1 MASWNSSATLAA
13 CHTLASVFPACSMV
27 VHIAPHAPTS
37 DFMASLACSSAMVM
51 DPPEITAGGMAS
63 AGSSATREISWISPY
78 AIPTGWP
85 SM

>member
-13 CHTLASVFPACSMV
+13 CHTLVSVFPACSMV

-37 DFMASLACSSAMVM
+37 DFMASLACSSVMVM
-51 DPPEITAGGMAS
+51 DPPEITAGGTAS
-63 AGSSATREISWISPY
+63 VCPSSAREISGISPY
-78 AIPTGWP
+78 AVPTGWP